1 MEKGK
6 KKNYTKLEYQIC
18 ERLLAQVGVNSFHH
32 QSYLKWLAVS
42 HWGQQI
48 QIINATRST
57 PMHRMVISGT
67 AGKEIKNPRLYK
79 IVSQPLAWR
88 TYVASVQCASTLS
101 GLELLTTFLKEKER
115 EKKKISFLRG
125 AECFHSAILNLLW
138 IIYIRGKEREGKV
151 RRARLNHK
159 LLGSGCDS
167 GHVGVGCGYYNQWQ
181 GDMCPLRHSGHVMA
195 RSPITNDN
203 VGFLYP
209 TIQKEQSFV
218 GFITI
223 MLWLLHNWEKLM
235 IK

>member
-1 MEKGK
+1 MRPGVLQCIGWWYLAQQERKLKTPGC
-6 KKNYTKLEYQIC
+6 TKLCHNHSPEELTWLQSNALQPWVVWSFWPLFWKRKR
-18 ERLLAQVGVNSFHH
+18 ER
-32 QSYLKWLAVS
+32 
-42 HWGQQI
+42 
-48 QIINATRST
+48 
-57 PMHRMVISGT
+57 
-67 AGKEIKNPRLYK
+67 
-79 IVSQPLAWR
+79 
-88 TYVASVQCASTLS
+88 
-101 GLELLTTFLKEKER
+101 
-115 EKKKISFLRG
+115 KKKISFLRG